1 MTTTSKTA
9 WQASLMKHTVHM
21 NVNIGKQKNRNI
33 FALAKIWTAVY
44 QVIGKHDNATPLI
57 EQAIQVRR
65 FGLVVKPLTVDPR
78 IPLTPTNFT

>member
-33 FALAKIWTAVY
+33 FALAKI
-44 QVIGKHDNATPLI
+44 
-57 EQAIQVRR
+57 
-65 FGLVVKPLTVDPR
+65 
-78 IPLTPTNFT
+78 